1 MFEIEKLKSELY
13 EQERKYSM
21 QIESLYHEKQM
32 QEKQKSE
39 KIEYINSLMTQI
51 QTLEKNHQEAIFR
64 LQSDFS
70 SKEST
75 YLSRIEEHKC
85 QIESSS

>member
-1 MFEIEKLKSELY
+1 LFEIEKLKSELY

-51 QTLEKNHQEAIFR
+51 QTLEKNHQESIFR
-64 LQSDFS
+64 LQ
-70 SKEST
+70 
-75 YLSRIEEHKC
+75 
-85 QIESSS
+85 